1 MRTFLAI
8 ALPELQREQIAQ
20 LQRQLKTGRP
30 VPSENLHLTISFLG
44 EQTDAVMDEVHLSM
58 QDLRAPCPE
67 VAIAG
72 VDVFGTYD
80 APRVVF
86 AGVRDSRPLTDLH
99 KRVRARLHAAGLDLR
114 RERYRPHVTLARLGA
129 NPAPDEL
136 ARLGRFISGYSTFA
150 ADAFVPAGVTL
161 YESVKGKTGT
171 SYHALADYPLG

>member
-1 MRTFLAI
+1 MALT
-8 ALPELQREQIAQ
+8 LPELQRHQ
-20 LQRQLKTGRP
+20 LQRLQQALGIGRHLP
-30 VPSENLHLTISFLG
+30 PENLHLTVAFLG
-44 EQTDAVMDEVHLSM
+44 DQTDAVMDEVHLSM
-58 QDLRAPCPE
+58 QDLRASRPE
-67 VAIAG
+67 VVIAG
-72 VDVFGTYD
+72 VDVFGAPD
-80 APRVVF
+80 APRLVF

-161 YESVKGKTGT
+161 YESVRGKTGT